1 MARKTTLDTTQL
13 AKLLLLT
20 NRHVRRLAADGV
32 LVRARDEAGNEL
44 RGRYELVENIQ
55 AYIRYQREALRL
67 DDASD
72 SRGAQLRN
80 QKLAAEAQIADIRLA
95 VLRGEVHNAKDV
107 EFVMT
112 NMITYMKQHLLSIPS
127 RTARLCVGVTSFQK
141 IYDLLSREIEA
152 VLRELTD
159 YNPDMFAPQNAEYLA
174 AIGADPAA
182 LTDSGSNGS
191 DDDEGEDEDT

>member
-32 LVRARDEAGNEL
+32 LIRARNEQGEEL

-55 AYIRYQREALRL
+55 AYIKYQREALRL

-72 SRGAQLRN
+72 SRGAMLKN
-80 QKLAAEAQIADIRLA
+80 QKLAADAAIADIRLKQ
-95 VLRGEVHNAKDV
+95 LRGEVHNAKDV

-127 RTARLCVGVTSFQK
+127 RVARLCVGVTSFQK
-141 IYDLLSREIEA
+141 IYDLISREIEA

-159 YNPDMFAPQNAEYLA
+159 YQPEMFAPQNAEYLA
-174 AIGADPAA
+174 SIGADPSA
-182 LTDSGSNGS
+182 LTDSGKN
-191 DDDEGEDEDT
+191 GEDEDDDESED

>member
-20 NRHVRRLAADGV
+20 NRHVRRLTSDGV
-32 LVRARDEAGNEL
+32 LIRARDETGSEL

-55 AYIRYQREALRL
+55 AYIKYQREALRL

-72 SRGAQLRN
+72 SRGAQLKN
-80 QKLAAEAQIADIRLA
+80 QKLAAEAQIADIKLA
-95 VLRGEVHNAKDV
+95 QLRGEVHNSKDV

-127 RTARLCVGVTSFQK
+127 RVARLLVGATSFQK
-141 IYDLLSREIEA
+141 IYDVISREIEV

-159 YNPDMFAPQNAEYLA
+159 YNPEMFAPQNAEYLA
-174 AIGADPAA
+174 SIGADPSA
-182 LTDSGSNGS
+182 LTDSGKN
-191 DDDEGEDEDT
+191 GEDEDDGDEED